1 MISDVEAT
9 GAFEVRVKT
18 PEQGGVQATW
28 ELVHSKLATP
38 SAGFVDSEA
47 KLVGILEA
55 IAEAQSLTE
64 EEKSDLR
71 AAARPLALL
80 QHLVVV

>member
-1 MISDVEAT
+1 MIADIEAT

-18 PEQGGVQATW
+18 PGQGGMGDVW

-47 KLVGILEA
+47 KLVAILDA
-55 IAEAQSLTE
+55 VAEAQGLSDDERGGLTANAG
-64 EEKSDLR
+64 SFFN
-71 AAARPLALL
+71 
-80 QHLVVV
+80 